1 MTASTDYLDFILDQL
16 SSWKTIH
23 PKRMFGVIGLYVDGH
38 MFGIVAKEVVF
49 FKVDDSNIANY
60 RAADSQVLKLFKNNS
75 VVASFYEVPIAV
87 LEDVDQFTVW
97 AEASL
102 NIQKKITN
110 KK

>member
-1 MTASTDYLDFILDQL
+1 MAASTDYLDFILDQL

-23 PKRMFGVIGLYVDGH
+23 SKRMFGVIGLYVDGY

-60 RAADSQVLKLFKNNS
+60 RAADSQALKLFKNNS
-75 VVASFYEVPIAV
+75 VMASFYEIPIAV

-102 NIQKKITN
+102 NIQKKN
-110 KK
+110 H

>member
-1 MTASTDYLDFILDQL
+1 MAASTDYLDFILDQL

-23 PKRMFGVIGLYVDGH
+23 SKRMFGVIGLYVDGY

-60 RAADSQVLKLFKNNS
+60 RAADSQALKLFKNNS
-75 VVASFYEVPIAV
+75 VMASFYEVPIAV

-102 NIQKKITN
+102 NIQKKN
-110 KK
+110 H